1 MASLRRRTLLV
12 VAALML
18 AVVAVVTAV
27 QHLRVYP
34 SFLALE
40 QEQARRNAEMV
51 IELTDSE
58 LEALASQPAD
68 WGFWD
73 ETYRFMTGDNADFEP
88 ENLTINGQLS
98 LGVDVLAFYDNRGRK
113 VWARALDLGTGKPYE
128 LPQFTGA
135 GISPQHPLLARDDKN
150 KIHVGLV
157 DTDRGP
163 MMIASAP
170 VLTSDYTGPR
180 RGTVFMGRYFDAA
193 RIRQIAR
200 QTGLG
205 VDLQPHRGPAVAPP
219 KIDPDSLRVIHSPF
233 VQRIDPDYVHL
244 KTVLFTLDGQPSLDL
259 SISTPRD
266 ISERG
271 GSSLRSSIVTIAIAG
286 VVIAGL
292 LAWLLNADVLQ
303 PLVRIT
309 RHAQRITGE
318 DNRDA
323 RLGLR
328 REDEIGQLAAEFD
341 LMLDRLQETR
351 QRLFNE
357 SYRAGAN
364 EMAGG
369 VIQDLRRLLEPLKE
383 HIDQPLKLL
392 DRTHT
397 SGMQL
402 LLQELHSQG
411 ASHHRQVEI
420 AQLLQ
425 REIDEQADLLAE
437 ARGELR
443 GIRKNLERLQG
454 IVTEYSRYVGSSGAQ
469 EPVLVAEL
477 LDHALRKL
485 SHTQRQVLSVD
496 VDDSVYRAPPV
507 QAVREVLQQVVNVLV
522 EFGAQ
527 GRSAEADGHVH
538 LRISAHNEFRD
549 GRSFL
554 CLCFDDNRSDAA
566 DASRNLFNRERLAGE
581 NESGLNIAW
590 AENAITSMGGRL
602 LAETAPSFQG
612 LQLQLFLPRA
622 KPAAS

>member
-1 MASLRRRTLLV
+1 MASLRRRTLFV

-18 AVVAVVTAV
+18 AVVGIVMAV

-34 SFLALE
+34 SFLELE

-73 ETYRFMTGDNADFEP
+73 ETYRFMTGENPDFEP
-88 ENLTINGQLS
+88 ENLTLNGQLS
-98 LGVDVLAFYDNRGRK
+98 LGVDLLAFYDTRGRK
-113 VWARALDLGTGKPYE
+113 VWARALDLDNGKPYE
-128 LPQFTGA
+128 LSQFTGA
-135 GISPQHPLLARDDKN
+135 GISPQHPLLARSDEN

-163 MMIASAP
+163 MMIAAAP

-200 QTGLG
+200 QTGLE
-205 VDLQPHRGPAVAPP
+205 VELEPHRGGAVAPP

-233 VQRIDPDYVHL
+233 VRRIDPDYVHL

-266 ISERG
+266 ISARG

-286 VVIAGL
+286 LVVAGL

-351 QRLFNE
+351 RRLFDE

-469 EPVLVAEL
+469 EPVLVGEL
-477 LDHALRKL
+477 VEHALRKL
-485 SHTQRQVLSVD
+485 SHTQRQALSVE

-522 EFGAQ
+522 EYGAQ
-527 GRSAEADGHVH
+527 ASPSDTGANMH

-549 GRSFL
+549 NRSFL
-554 CLCFDDNRSDAA
+554 CVCFDDNRGDAA
-566 DASRNLFNRERLAGE
+566 EAARTLFDRDRAASEGE
-581 NESGLNIAW
+581 NGLSLAW
-590 AENAITSMGGRL
+590 AENAATSMGGRL
-602 LAETAPSFQG
+602 QAEAGATSQG
-612 LQLQLFLPRA
+612 LQLQLYLPRA
-622 KPAAS
+622 KPAAN